1 MKSYEE
7 LTAIADYY
15 DRFRYLRIG
24 QKVSEETFGC
34 HRYINQLLYTSSFWR
49 TARSKAIIRDSV
61 GDNVMDMAHPEMYI
75 SGIVICHH
83 INPIT
88 LEMIEKDDPLVYDL
102 NNIVCVSD
110 YTHKAIHYGD
120 ERLLPQKIV
129 ERRPND
135 TIPWR

>member
-7 LTAIADYY
+7 LISIEDYY

-24 QKVSEETFGC
+24 QKVSDETFGC
-34 HRYINQLLYTSSFWR
+34 NRYVNQLLYTSSLWR
-49 TARSKAIIRDSV
+49 ATRAKAIIRDSF
-61 GDNVMDMAHPEMYI
+61 GDNVMDMAHPKMYI

-88 LEMIEKDDPLVYDL
+88 LEMIEKNDPLVYDL

-110 YTHKAIHYGD
+110 YTHKAIHYSD
-120 ERLLPQKIV
+120 ERLLPQPLI
-129 ERRPND
+129 ERRPGD